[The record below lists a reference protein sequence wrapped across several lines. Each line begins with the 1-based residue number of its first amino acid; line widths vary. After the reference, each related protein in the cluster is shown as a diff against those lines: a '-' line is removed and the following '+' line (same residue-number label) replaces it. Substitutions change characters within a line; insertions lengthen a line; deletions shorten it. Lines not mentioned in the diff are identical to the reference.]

1 VHYVANFTRQV
12 QAGETVHI
20 SIRRANGVELEKS
33 DRTIDDI
40 ADCVSGTMPAFT
52 LSSGTYMFEFTS
64 GSERLAS
71 SDVVI
76 TPQ

>member
-33 DRTIDDI
+33 DLTIDDI

-52 LSSGTYMFEFTS
+52 LSSGTYTFEFTS

-71 SDVVI
+71 SDVVM